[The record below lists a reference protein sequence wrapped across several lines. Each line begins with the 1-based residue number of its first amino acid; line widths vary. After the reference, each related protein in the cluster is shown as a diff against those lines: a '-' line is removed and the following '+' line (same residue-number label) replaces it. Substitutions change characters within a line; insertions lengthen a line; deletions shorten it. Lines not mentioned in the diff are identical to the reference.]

1 MWNHHTQLPGVT
13 VTVTDLQI
21 PGYLAGTWVID
32 PVHSHV
38 GFVIKH
44 MMVSKVRGRFG
55 TFTGEITT
63 AADPL
68 HSRVTASI
76 DATSIDTNNSM
87 RDDHIRSA
95 DFLDVANH
103 RTLEFVSTGVRFD
116 DGEFFIDGDLSIRGV
131 TRPVSLAVDT
141 PEFGPTPQGG
151 TKAGFSATT
160 EIKRADFGIDFNGPI
175 PGGGIMLADKVQ
187 IVLEI
192 EADLQP
198 A

>member
-1 MWNHHTQLPGVT
+1 MWNRHTQLQGVT
-13 VTVTDLQI
+13 VTVIDLQI
-21 PGYLAGTWVID
+21 PGYVAGTWVID

-44 MMVSKVRGRFG
+44 MMVSKVRGHFG

-63 AADPL
+63 APDPL
-68 HSRVTASI
+68 DSRVTASI

-95 DFLDVANH
+95 DFFDVPNH
-103 RTLEFVSTGVRFD
+103 PTLEFVSTGVRFE
-116 DGEFFIDGDLSIRGV
+116 DGEFFIDGDLTIRGV
-131 TRPVSLAVDT
+131 TRPVSLAAET
-141 PEFGPTPQGG
+141 PEFGPAPEGG

-160 EIKRADFGIDFNGPI
+160 EIKRADFGIDYNGPI
-175 PGGGIMLADKVQ
+175 PGGGTIIADKVQ